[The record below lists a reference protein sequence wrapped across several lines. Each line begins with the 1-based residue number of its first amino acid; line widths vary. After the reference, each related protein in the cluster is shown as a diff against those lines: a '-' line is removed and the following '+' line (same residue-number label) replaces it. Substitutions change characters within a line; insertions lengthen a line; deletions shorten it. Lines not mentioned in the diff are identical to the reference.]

1 MNFTV
6 YLCNRVHS
14 FYYDDEP
21 CILDENYRRK
31 EAYYGVRD
39 ALSTLTLGHRVGGDG
54 VLLDADIDDNGNR
67 WGHEWMQPDPED
79 YDENEVIAGD
89 ARPDWEIKEDEREG
103 GEADAVEESS
113 LDDSGVQAD
122 IEATL
127 SDDNDGLSTD
137 DDRPVPVY
145 T

>member
-1 MNFTV
+1 
-6 YLCNRVHS
+6 VHS

-39 ALSTLTLGHRVGGDG
+39 ALATLTPGHRVGGEG
-54 VLLDADIDDNGNR
+54 VLLDADIDESGNR
-67 WGHEWMQPDPED
+67 WGNRWMQPDPED
-79 YDENEVIAGD
+79 YDETLITGD
-89 ARPDWEIKEDEREG
+89 ARPDWEINAVPARAAKDADEDE
-103 GEADAVEESS
+103 EESS
-113 LDDSGVQAD
+113 MDDSGVQAD
-122 IEATL
+122 IEAT
-127 SDDNDGLSTD
+127 SDNNDGLSTD